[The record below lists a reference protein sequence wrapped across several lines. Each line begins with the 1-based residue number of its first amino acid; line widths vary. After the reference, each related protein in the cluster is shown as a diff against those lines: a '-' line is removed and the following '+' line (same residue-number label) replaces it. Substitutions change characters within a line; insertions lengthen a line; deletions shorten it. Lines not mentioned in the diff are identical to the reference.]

1 MNIFERAA
9 RAKTRFP
16 STKGLLSVE
25 DLWDLSLTHLNTI
38 AKTVNK
44 ALKAESEEDFI
55 TVKSE
60 KNTELELQLDLVK
73 HVIAS
78 KLAQEEINKKS
89 AETRA
94 KKERIEALIIEK
106 KEKQLGEKSVEELEA
121 QLRELE
127 A

>member
-1 MNIFERAA
+1 MNIFERAS
-9 RAKTRFP
+9 RGKTRFQ
-16 STKGLLSVE
+16 SVKGWLSVE
-25 DLWDLSLTHLNTI
+25 DLWDLSLTHLDTI
-38 AKTVNK
+38 AKGVNK
-44 ALKAESEEDFI
+44 ALKAESEESFI
-55 TVKSE
+55 STKSE
-60 KNTELELQLDLVK
+60 KNTELELQLDILK

-94 KKERIEALIIEK
+94 RKERIEALIIEK

-121 QLRELE
+121 QLKELG